1 MITGFQGEP
10 GAYSEI
16 AASRIGTPLGFRTFH
31 DVFRAIIDGEV
42 QCGALPV
49 ENSLGGS
56 IHENYDLLL
65 KYSVEII
72 AETFVRIEHCLLG
85 LPGATIETARAVLS
99 HPQAL
104 MQCDKFLH
112 EHPELEAIAAYDTAG
127 SAKLI
132 RESGAKDR

>member
-1 MITGFQGEP
+1 MIVGFQGGP

-16 AASRIGTPLGFRTFH
+16 AARRLGPPRGYRASA
-31 DVFRAIIDGEV
+31 DVFQAIVNKDID
-42 QCGALPV
+42 CGALPI

-65 KYSVEII
+65 KFPVKII

-85 LPGATIETARAVLS
+85 LAGASRESARQVLS

-104 MQCDKFLH
+104 MQCDKFLSS
-112 EHPELEAIAAYDTAG
+112 HPEW
-127 SAKLI
+127 
-132 RESGAKDR
+132 